1 MCDCKQDVYGLK
13 YAQLPVYQRISTTDH
28 LLAPGTCRCRC
39 SSFCFR
45 SRPTS
50 CLYTG
55 HILIGSG
62 CFGPAVDGALAERR
76 HHAHAVDIL
85 ALEASPATGVVAHA
99 DSQAAGFGRQIKT
112 GPPPPPY
119 SLVATAPYSS
129 AYCCWSHNGVLR
141 GRGATGGTGKGNFRV
156 RTFVRSGQFTRLTNK
171 VISMLWVAGADGLV
185 MNAGLHC
192 HSLFACERTC

>member
-1 MCDCKQDVYGLK
+1 MCNYKQDVRFEVRRTVL
-13 YAQLPVYQRISTTDH
+13 AYQSIKISDH
-28 LLAPGTCRCRC
+28 LAVAPDMATCRHC

-62 CFGPAVDGALAERR
+62 CFGPAVDGPAAERR

-99 DSQAAGFGRQIKT
+99 DSLAAGSTDR
-112 GPPPPPY
+112 
-119 SLVATAPYSS
+119 
-129 AYCCWSHNGVLR
+129 
-141 GRGATGGTGKGNFRV
+141 
-156 RTFVRSGQFTRLTNK
+156 
-171 VISMLWVAGADGLV
+171 
-185 MNAGLHC
+185 
-192 HSLFACERTC
+192 

>member
-99 DSQAAGFGRQIKT
+99 DSQAAGFGGQIKT
-112 GPPPPPY
+112 GPAPPPSPPAALSQRHRIRRRTVVGRTMVY
-119 SLVATAPYSS
+119 SGDVGRLAARE
-129 AYCCWSHNGVLR
+129 R
-141 GRGATGGTGKGNFRV
+141 GI
-156 RTFVRSGQFTRLTNK
+156 SG
-171 VISMLWVAGADGLV
+171 
-185 MNAGLHC
+185 
-192 HSLFACERTC
+192 

>member
-1 MCDCKQDVYGLK
+1 MRLQTRRIKHGLK

-28 LLAPGTCRCRC
+28 SLAPRTCHCRC

-62 CFGPAVDGALAERR
+62 CFGPAVDGPRAERR

-99 DSQAAGFGRQIKT
+99 DSQAAGFDGQIKT
-112 GPPPPPY
+112 GPAPVQPCRNGAVFVGVLL
-119 SLVATAPYSS
+119 LVAQWRT
-129 AYCCWSHNGVLR
+129 R
-141 GRGATGGTGKGNFRV
+141 GTCGDWRRGKGEFPGEDFCPV
-156 RTFVRSGQFTRLTNK
+156 RP
-171 VISMLWVAGADGLV
+171 I
-185 MNAGLHC
+185 
-192 HSLFACERTC
+192 HSVDK